1 MRNLAANGPTIPPS
15 HMDLLTRPICA
26 VLTTMMPDGQPQ
38 SSIVWADHD
47 GDCVRVATTRERRKG
62 RNLRANPKVSL
73 LVVDP
78 DDTARYVCV
87 LGDAELTE
95 QGAIE
100 HLDEL
105 TRRYT
110 GHPRYYGYVHPV
122 AQRARETRIICR
134 IHARRVLVDAIHS
147 CRDPGGRLRS

>member
-1 MRNLAANGPTIPPS
+1 MTHGKNTGASIPPS
-15 HMDLLTRPICA
+15 HMDLLRRPICA
-26 VLTTMMPDGQPQ
+26 VVTTMMPDGRPQ

-47 GDCVRVATTRERRKG
+47 GECVRVATTRERRKG

-95 QGAIE
+95 EGAIE

-105 TRRYT
+105 TRQYT
-110 GHPRYYGYVHPV
+110 RHPRFYGYVYPV
-122 AQRARETRIICR
+122 EQRAAETRIICR
-134 IHARRVLVDAIHS
+134 IHARRVLVDAIH
-147 CRDPGGRLRS
+147 